1 MQLHGGSIVAG
12 GSFGRVAGKVVDG
25 GNASKY
31 SHSLRVQYIV
41 TTSLTRDAVPMV
53 RIVSTFL
60 FIHVDSEKSM
70 KVDT

>member
-1 MQLHGGSIVAG
+1 MRRGMQGHDVFKAL
-12 GSFGRVAGKVVDG
+12 
-25 GNASKY
+25 
-31 SHSLRVQYIV
+31 SHNFVTTSV
-41 TTSLTRDAVPMV
+41 TTSLTRDAVPML